1 MEKPLSN
8 RMNSELAAF
17 DDSVAGVIEKVW
29 GDATAAE
36 IGDVDKLWAA
46 AAEQGWFELGAADA
60 LDLAITATRRLGR
73 AACPLPVLDGYA
85 AAELFEE
92 PGITI
97 GEMRLVLTSD
107 PTTPVDAGGAATHV
121 LVIPADG
128 GRARLHAIADQTTL
142 PGLAVPAWS
151 RVRLGDTVAERDV
164 DRNQADRALVLTRLG
179 KAARALA
186 AAEYAH
192 EMAIEHAKTRMQFA
206 KAIGSFG
213 AVQQRTA
220 QCQIDVRS
228 ANLLLADAVSALQH
242 GRDSALLTAEIAVA
256 HIAAIAPTVQL
267 GAHHTLAAIGYF
279 NEHPAPWLFRRVHSD
294 ITLLSAIDL
303 AQGSVGDVLVETESH
318 LPAADLGA
326 TGEAFRAEYLRFI
339 AEHGARDRAP
349 KPVDTDPEI
358 IRAIAD
364 KGWFGFGWPA
374 EYGGRNAS
382 LAEQVVLNEET
393 TYYRV
398 GAFKALSSVILLGSS
413 ILRHGTEEQKQ
424 KFLPIIRSG
433 EMNFCLGY
441 SESEAGSDLASLRT
455 RAVRDG
461 DDWVI
466 NGQKLWTTTAHT
478 SDWVWLAAR
487 TDPDAQP
494 RHAGITVFLFT
505 LHTPGV
511 TIQQHTALSGEVSCT
526 VFYDNVRIP
535 DSARVGEI
543 NGGWAVIVDAL
554 AGERITMGN
563 IAAALHRQLDDLL
576 DFVRPDPVRMVGP
589 RGSAKRAL
597 ITDLAVR
604 VQATRALVNAAVQA
618 SSTDIG
624 AMFDAAMAGVMGGDL
639 SEEFGEATLAIF
651 GPAAALS
658 GDTGESVIP
667 GGGAFEYGLRQSIT
681 YVVGGGTNDIQRGLI
696 ARGLGLPR

>member
-1 MEKPLSN
+1 
-8 RMNSELAAF
+8 MNGELKTF
-17 DDSVAGVIEKVW
+17 DDSAAGVIEKVW
-29 GDATAAE
+29 GDATAAQTADV
-36 IGDVDKLWAA
+36 GDLWAA
-46 AAEQGWFELGAADA
+46 AAELGWFELSEADA
-60 LDLAITATRRLGR
+60 IDLAVAAMRRLGR

-85 AAELFEE
+85 ATELFNE
-92 PGITI
+92 PGIVT
-97 GEMRLVLTSD
+97 GEVRVVLTGD
-107 PTTPVDAGGAATHV
+107 AAAPVDAGGTATHM
-121 LVIPADG
+121 LIIPAEG
-128 GRARLHAIADQTTL
+128 GRARLCAIAEQTPL

-151 RVRLGDTVAERDV
+151 RVTLGETVAERDI
-164 DRNQADRALVLTRLG
+164 DRSHADRALVLTRLG

-186 AAEYAH
+186 AAECAH
-192 EMAIEHAKTRMQFA
+192 EMAIEHAKTRKQFG
-206 KAIGSFG
+206 KPIGSFG

-220 QCQIDVRS
+220 QCQIEVRS
-228 ANLLLADAVSALQH
+228 ANLLLADAVSALRN
-242 GRDSALLTAEIAVA
+242 GKNDALLTAEIAIA
-256 HIAAIAPTVQL
+256 HIAAVAPKVQL
-267 GAHHTLAAIGYF
+267 GAHHTLAAHGYF

-294 ITLLSAIDL
+294 ITLLSAIEL
-303 AQGSVGDVLVETESH
+303 AQGSVGDVLVETESR
-318 LPAADLGA
+318 LPAADLGEA
-326 TGEAFRAEYLRFI
+326 GESFRVEYLRFI

-349 KPVDTDPEI
+349 KPVDTDTEI

-374 EYGGRNAS
+374 GYGGRNAS

-393 TYYRV
+393 TYNRV
-398 GAFKALSSVILLGSS
+398 GATKALASVMLLGSS
-413 ILRHGTEEQKQ
+413 ILRHGSEEQK
-424 KFLPIIRSG
+424 KEFLPIIRSG

-441 SESEAGSDLASLRT
+441 SEPDAGSDLASLRT

-478 SDWVWLAAR
+478 SEWVWLATR

-494 RHAGITVFLFT
+494 RHAGITIFLFS

-535 DSARVGEI
+535 DSARVGGV
-543 NGGWAVIVDAL
+543 NDGWAVIVDAL
-554 AGERITMGN
+554 VGERITMGN
-563 IAAALHRQLDDLL
+563 IAAALQRQLDDLL
-576 DFVRPDPVRMVGP
+576 DFVRPDPVRMVGA

-604 VQATRALVNAAVQA
+604 VQAARALVSAAVQA

-624 AMFDAAMAGVMGGDL
+624 AMSDAAMAGVMGGDL
-639 SEEFGEATLAIF
+639 SEDFGEATLAIF

-658 GDTGESVIP
+658 ADAGETVIP
-667 GGGAFEYGLRQSIT
+667 GGGAFEYGLRQSIM

-696 ARGLGLPR
+696 GRGLGLPR